1 MRNRDVLRSQSEGS
15 EVEAIGSESVMQML
29 NPGVDAEVVNVLHG
43 SNKSILGPLG
53 IQLSLRWKVIFDLL
67 EQKY

>member
-43 SNKSILGPLG
+43 SNKFILGPLG
-53 IQLSLRWKVIFDLL
+53 IQLSLRWKVMFDLL
-67 EQKY
+67 EHKY